1 MNLRSMHPSILNLK
15 WHHITNLSLK
25 LCNGWQN
32 WDVLTLPLR
41 CLCFHITNT
50 YPRKG
55 HFVDSLCI
63 IYYLKGMHNSC
74 LNLDL
79 TYSEIVY
86 ENFGTEKIWPE
97 YYGDIKETIPLNSPT
112 SLGKSI
118 DLWVMVN
125 SEKKRRQDHQALL
138 YCLYYICEHGFEYL
152 AFEETS
158 DCGISSVWS

>member
-1 MNLRSMHPSILNLK
+1 
-15 WHHITNLSLK
+15 
-25 LCNGWQN
+25 
-32 WDVLTLPLR
+32 
-41 CLCFHITNT
+41 
-50 YPRKG
+50 
-55 HFVDSLCI
+55 
-63 IYYLKGMHNSC
+63 MHNSC

-125 SEKKRRQDHQALL
+125 SEKKETRPPGALVLPLL
-138 YCLYYICEHGFEYL
+138 YL
-152 AFEETS
+152 
-158 DCGISSVWS
+158 